1 MIGGMT
7 MNMRFNEDENVVN
20 EIKAKLRETGG
31 FCPSKEGQF
40 PGNKCMCQ
48 EFKMQ
53 IEDPNYEG
61 YCSCKL
67 YYKEK

>member
-1 MIGGMT
+1 
-7 MNMRFNEDENVVN
+7 MNMRLNDDAALVS
-20 EIKAKLRETGG
+20 EIKKALIANNG
-31 FCPSKEGQF
+31 FCPTKKDQW

-61 YCSCKL
+61 YCTCKL

>member
-1 MIGGMT
+1 MKIRL
-7 MNMRFNEDENVVN
+7 NDDAQVVAKV
-20 EIKAKLRETGG
+20 KAGLERTGG
-31 FCPSKEGQF
+31 YCPCRLQRTED
-40 PGNKCMCQ
+40 NKCMCQ

>member
-1 MIGGMT
+1 MKV
-7 MNMRFNEDENVVN
+7 RFNDNH
-20 EIKAKLRETGG
+20 EIVDTVKKGLERTGG
-31 FCPSKEGQF
+31 YCPCRLERSEE
-40 PGNKCMCQ
+40 NKCMCQ